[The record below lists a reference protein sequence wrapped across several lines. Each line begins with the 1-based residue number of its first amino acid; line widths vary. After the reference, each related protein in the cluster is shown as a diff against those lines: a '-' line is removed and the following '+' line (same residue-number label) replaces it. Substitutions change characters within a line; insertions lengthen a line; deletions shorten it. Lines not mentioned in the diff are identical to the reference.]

1 MHADLRKGTWMEFKD
16 KQTTMGQVREA
27 SLAGKRMELC
37 QDHRHGSGTVRSE
50 LCQFG
55 REQE

>member
-16 KQTTMGQVREA
+16 KQTTMGHAREA

-37 QDHRHGSGTVRSE
+37 KIIGMVQ
-50 LCQFG
+50 
-55 REQE
+55 